1 MITVDKVWGRE
12 EWLENNARYC
22 VKLLHLRRGH
32 RCSLHYHPVKDETF
46 YVVSGRVLLEYG
58 GPTTA
63 RGGPIC
69 ETRVLSAGDHHRL
82 LPGTVHRF
90 TGLVDSVFLEAGTTH
105 SDDDV
110 VRLTESEPVPIVE
123 WERVR
128 WL

>member
-12 EWLENNARYC
+12 EWLENNAAYC
-22 VKLLHLRRGH
+22 VKLLRLSRGA

-46 YVVSGRVLLEYG
+46 YVVSGRVLLESGSRYQVD
-58 GPTTA
+58 
-63 RGGPIC
+63 RGLEL

-82 LPGTVHRF
+82 PPRTVHRF
-90 TGLVDSVFLEAGTTH
+90 TGLVDSTFLEAGTTH
-105 SDDDV
+105 SDVDV
-110 VRLTESEPVPIVE
+110 VRLSLSEPVPAAE

>member
-12 EWLENNARYC
+12 EWLENNAAYC
-22 VKLLHLRRGH
+22 VKLLRLNRAH

-58 GPTTA
+58 ILEE
-63 RGGPIC
+63 RLQ
-69 ETRVLSAGDHHRL
+69 TRVLAAGDHHRL
-82 LPGTVHRF
+82 PRDTVHRF
-90 TGLVDSVFLEAGTTH
+90 TGLVDSAFVEAGTTH

-110 VRLTESEPVPIVE
+110 VRLTASEAVPADE